1 MPMDSRVSKPA
12 TILVVDDQTA
22 NVDLVRRWLEA
33 DGHAV
38 VTATSGEGAL
48 AAVQEFRPDVVVLD
62 IMIPAPTG
70 FEVCQR
76 LKRDPATRH
85 IPVVLM
91 SGLQDPSNWKRGL
104 EVGAAGLLQKP
115 LQGADVRAK
124 IREMLE
130 QSRQR

>member
-1 MPMDSRVSKPA
+1 MPMEPGTAKPA
-12 TILVVDDQTA
+12 TILVVDDQAA

-62 IMIPAPTG
+62 IMIPAPAG

-115 LQGADVRAK
+115 LQGADVRAR
-124 IREMLE
+124 IRELLE
-130 QSRQR
+130 QARRR

>member
-1 MPMDSRVSKPA
+1 MDATPSRPA
-12 TILVVDDQTA
+12 TILVVDDQPA
-22 NVDLVRRWLEA
+22 NINLVRRWLEA
-33 DGHAV
+33 DGHTV
-38 VTATSGEGAL
+38 VTALDGEAAL
-48 AAVQEFRPDVVVLD
+48 AAAAEFRPDAVLLD

-76 LKRDPATRH
+76 LKHDPGTRH

-104 EVGAAGLLQKP
+104 EVGAIGLLLKP

-124 IREMLE
+124 IREVLD
-130 QSRQR
+130 QTRRR